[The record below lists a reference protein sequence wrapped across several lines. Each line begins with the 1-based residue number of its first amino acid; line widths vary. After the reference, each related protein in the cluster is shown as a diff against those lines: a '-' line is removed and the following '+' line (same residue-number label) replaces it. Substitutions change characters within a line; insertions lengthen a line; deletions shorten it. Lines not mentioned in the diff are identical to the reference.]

1 MIEEYFTLKDWE
13 IKVFLIKNKCNV
25 EKVIEALWKLGCN
38 SKQAT
43 EAYEDIKEIRFNV
56 GFTYSNFLLKKSIML
71 IGLQESDSQL
81 INTIVHESR
90 HLQQHIALVKG
101 LDQNGEGVCY
111 LIGKISQILYDFC
124 KKYNLI

>member
-25 EKVIEALWKLGCN
+25 EKVIQALWKLGCT

-101 LDQNGEGVCY
+101 LDQNGEGVCH
-111 LIGKISQILYDFC
+111 LIGRISQILYDFC

>member
-1 MIEEYFTLKDWE
+1 M
-13 IKVFLIKNKCNV
+13 

-90 HLQQHIALVKG
+90 HLQ
-101 LDQNGEGVCY
+101 
-111 LIGKISQILYDFC
+111 
-124 KKYNLI
+124 

>member
-13 IKVFLIKNKCNV
+13 IKVFLIKNKYNV

-101 LDQNGEGVCY
+101 LDQNGEGVCH
-111 LIGKISQILYDFC
+111 LIGRISQILYDFC